1 MAIAAIIPVVIV
13 ALVTSLPLV
22 VIVALVTSLPL
33 HRSESQAVVVVVALV
48 AVVVALVKSLP
59 FATVVIVT
67 LVKSLPLH
75 RSESHQ
81 QTSPLMPYFSASSH
95 LGLTFK
101 CWHPLFTS

>member
-13 ALVTSLPLV
+13 ALVTSLP
-22 VIVALVTSLPL
+22 
-33 HRSESQAVVVVVALV
+33 
-48 AVVVALVKSLP
+48 

-67 LVKSLPLH
+67 LMKSLPLH